1 VPRNRTARAAV
12 LSGSVQR
19 PVASQFPPRTR
30 SVLRRRAVLATLVV
44 VSLALITISV
54 RESDSGALH
63 RAQDAG
69 ATVLRP
75 FQVAAERVAR
85 PFRDVYG
92 YFDGLTSAKSQN
104 KKLRAEVDRLRQQV
118 IANQNAAQDAARF
131 RAMLKYQDSP
141 QFPSDYRP
149 VSARVISFPNG
160 PFQQQVAIAAGSSS
174 RIRLHTP
181 VVSIFGDLVGE
192 VTRTAPHASQVTLL
206 TDADSAVSAYDQ
218 STGVIGLLQ
227 HGAGNTLVLDRVTKD
242 RVVNPGDVIVTAGTR
257 NARYPDLYPRG
268 IPIGKVT
275 GVHQNDTDLYK
286 QVQVEPFVDFSS
298 LDSVAALVTT
308 KRVPETP

>member
-19 PVASQFPPRTR
+19 PVASQFPSRSR
-30 SVLRRRAVLATLVV
+30 SVFRRRAVLATLVV
-44 VSLALITISV
+44 VSLALITVSV
-54 RESDSGALH
+54 RESDGGALH
-63 RAQDAG
+63 RAQDVG

-92 YFDGLTSAKSQN
+92 YFEGLTSAKSEN
-104 KKLRAEVDRLRQQV
+104 KKLRAEVDRLRQQM

-131 RAMLKYQDSP
+131 RAMLKYQDSA

-149 VSARVISFPNG
+149 VNARVISFPSG
-160 PFQQQVAIAAGSSS
+160 PFQQQVAIAAGSTSG
-174 RIRLHTP
+174 IKLHTP
-181 VVSIFGDLVGE
+181 IVSVDGNLVGE
-192 VTRTAPHASQVTLL
+192 VTRVASRASQVTLL
-206 TDADSAVSAYDQ
+206 TDPDSAVSAYDQ
-218 STGVIGLLQ
+218 DTGVIGLLQ
-227 HGAGNTLVLDRVTKD
+227 HGAGNTLMLDRVTKD
-242 RVVNPGDVIVTAGTR
+242 RIVEEGDVVVTAGTR

-268 IPIGKVT
+268 IPIGYVT
-275 GVHQNDTDLYK
+275 GVHQADTDLYK
-286 QVQVEPFVDFSS
+286 QVQVTPYVDFSS

-308 KRVPETP
+308 KPVPTTP